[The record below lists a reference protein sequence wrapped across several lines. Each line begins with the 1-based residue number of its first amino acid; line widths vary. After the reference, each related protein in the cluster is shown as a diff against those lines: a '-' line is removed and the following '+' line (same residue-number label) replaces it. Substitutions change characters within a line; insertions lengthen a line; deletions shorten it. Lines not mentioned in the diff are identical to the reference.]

1 MNRDLPPAD
10 PSGPRNSFNR
20 SNPFDVK
27 RLGKLAR
34 TLVVGLTVLMLGLAQ
49 PLAHADELDD
59 RKKEIEA
66 QLAQSKQ
73 DLHDHN
79 QVAARAAAALE
90 ASQNELAAAE
100 SALRT
105 AEQAETDAAEKDKQ
119 AAAAL
124 VIAQRELAAAKA
136 AAAKAKD
143 EVDKWMK
150 TVGATVIQTQQQRT
164 DLLGLAVLTTDTNM
178 GSLNQRV
185 QWSKTLM
192 DSTQAKLD
200 RLRALQFAADAAEQK
215 ATDAEA
221 DVAAKRAAAQQAY
234 TEAQQARTASQ
245 QARDARAAA
254 VVTNEQARAT
264 ADAAVEE
271 EKQNQAQLEAEGK
284 DVAKRIADRIAAQK
298 AAEAKAKAEAA
309 AKAKAKAEADAKA
322 KAEADA
328 AERRAA
334 AARAEAAKATAAKKA
349 AADAKAKKAEEEAAA
364 AKKKVATT
372 SASNSNSSSSKSS
385 SSSSSSKGFIYP
397 SGAVITS
404 SYGQRF
410 HPILRYWK
418 LHDGTDFGA
427 SCGTPIKAAAAGV
440 VEERYFNAGYGNR
453 LIIDHGSVNGRYVT
467 TSYNHATHYIVSV
480 GQRVRQGQ
488 TIGYV
493 GSTGY
498 STGCHL
504 HFMAWVNGSLVNPM
518 TLY

>member
-73 DLHDHN
+73 DLHDYN

-221 DVAAKRAAAQQAY
+221 DVAAKRAAAQRAY

-284 DVAKRIADRIAAQK
+284 DVAERIADRIAAQK

-309 AKAKAKAEADAKA
+309 AKT

-440 VEERYFNAGYGNR
+440 VEERYYNAGYGNR

-467 TSYNHATHYIVSV
+467 TSYNHATRYIVSV
-480 GQRVRQGQ
+480 GQRVSQGQ